1 MPILLWK
8 SWKLKKIWINITK
21 CLLSPINI
29 SKKLDN
35 MIFSPSK
42 SNYFKICFNKFN
54 KLIGKLMAKVN
65 KETNSQMKKMIKLPI
80 GMMINKTKII
90 KKKTKKMKNKM
101 IIFFEPKIN
110 HSLLNFII
118 FAHYSNS
125 NYLEN
130 FVFFTH

>member
-1 MPILLWK
+1 
-8 SWKLKKIWINITK
+8 
-21 CLLSPINI
+21 
-29 SKKLDN
+29 
-35 MIFSPSK
+35 
-42 SNYFKICFNKFN
+42 
-54 KLIGKLMAKVN
+54 MAKVN
-65 KETNSQMKKMIKLPI
+65 KETNSQMKMMIKLPI